1 VIVNDASPYDL
12 DSIVNQ
18 YTDPRIRYFKNENNC
33 GAKNVVDNWNICL
46 GYATGEYLIC
56 MGDDDK
62 LTPRCLQDYV
72 DLIEKYPELD
82 LYHARSEI
90 IDDDSNLVCILEE
103 RPEWKVVCVD
113 SLTYA
118 ANFHTL
124 NPSLLEPDL
133 VKSLLTLH
141 DHGHANPQGHGY
153 HHGNLEEQD
162 VMQPSIPISKREAE
176 VLALVVKGY
185 INKEIADHLCIS
197 LPTVISHRKNICEK
211 LNMRSVSALTIYAVT
226 HGLVNID
233 DI

>member
-1 VIVNDASPYDL
+1 MI
-12 DSIVNQ
+12 
-18 YTDPRIRYFKNENNC
+18 PRIAIIDKNTLE
-33 GAKNVVDNWNICL
+33 A
-46 GYATGEYLIC
+46 
-56 MGDDDK
+56 MGLMSIISDII
-62 LTPRCLQDYV
+62 PRADISVFTSVQELKQ
-72 DLIEKYPELD
+72 ELD
-82 LYHARSEI
+82 EAPFFHYFVS
-90 IDDDSNLVCILEE
+90 SQILLENSAFFLKE
-103 RPEWKVVCVD
+103 PSKTIV
-113 SLTYA
+113 LTTQPMA
-118 ANFHTL
+118 STQFANFHTL

>member
-1 VIVNDASPYDL
+1 MLTAQPMAST
-12 DSIVNQ
+12 Q
-18 YTDPRIRYFKNENNC
+18 F
-33 GAKNVVDNWNICL
+33 
-46 GYATGEYLIC
+46 
-56 MGDDDK
+56 
-62 LTPRCLQDYV
+62 
-72 DLIEKYPELD
+72 
-82 LYHARSEI
+82 
-90 IDDDSNLVCILEE
+90 
-103 RPEWKVVCVD
+103 
-113 SLTYA
+113 